1 MDTFW
6 ATFVSIGKLFIPT
19 SGRTDWQRACGL
31 ESSGRMIHFVAR
43 MNNSFAEY
51 KTGSTHYYLYGIVV
65 KIAGRLQ
72 CDQIGRFIGLKA
84 NF

>member
-1 MDTFW
+1 
-6 ATFVSIGKLFIPT
+6 
-19 SGRTDWQRACGL
+19 
-31 ESSGRMIHFVAR
+31 MIHFVAR